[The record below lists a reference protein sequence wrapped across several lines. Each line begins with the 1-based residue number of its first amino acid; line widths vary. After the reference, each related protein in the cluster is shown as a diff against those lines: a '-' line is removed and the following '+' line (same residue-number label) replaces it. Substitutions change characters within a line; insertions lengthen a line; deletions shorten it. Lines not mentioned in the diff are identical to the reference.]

1 MDLAHIS
8 TQCALADAILAPDRR
23 APRFLVAANSV
34 RACNGLDVYRN
45 NVAAGLLNVLAARFP
60 AVRRLAGDD
69 SFFTVARNFLAAHPP
84 RSPVLM
90 GYGEGFPEFIQTLG
104 SAACFHYM
112 ADIAAL
118 ELARGRAYHA
128 ADADP
133 LTSEQW
139 ARIPAN
145 ALGEKRAVLHPS
157 MSLVASRF
165 PIVSSWKTF
174 EAGGPAKKGRSAFGA
189 ETALIV
195 RPFLDVEVHAL
206 PAGGFASLHALAHGA
221 TIGEALSAGA
231 DAAAEFD
238 LAHNLSVIIGSGIV
252 TALR

>member
-8 TQCALADAILAPDRR
+8 TQRALAAAILEPERR
-23 APRFLVAANSV
+23 APRFLVAASRSRV
-34 RACNGLDVYRN
+34 RNGLDVYRN
-45 NVAAGLLNVLAARFP
+45 NVVAGLLNVLAARFP
-60 AVRRLAGDD
+60 AVRALAGDD
-69 SFFTVARNFLAAHPP
+69 SFFAIARDFLAAHPP

-90 GYGEGFPEFIQTLG
+90 GYGEGFPEFIRTPG
-104 SAACFHYM
+104 AAACCHYM

-118 ELARGRAYHA
+118 ELARGQAYHA
-128 ADADP
+128 ADAAP

-139 ARIPAN
+139 TQISTN
-145 ALGEKRAVLHPS
+145 ALGEQRAVLHPS
-157 MSLVASRF
+157 MSLVSSRF
-165 PIVSSWKTF
+165 PIVSAWKTF
-174 EAGGPAKKGRSAFGA
+174 VAGEASESGLAAFGA
-189 ETALIV
+189 EAALIV

-231 DAAAEFD
+231 DAAPEFD
-238 LAHNLSVIIGSGIV
+238 LAHNLSIIIGSGIV